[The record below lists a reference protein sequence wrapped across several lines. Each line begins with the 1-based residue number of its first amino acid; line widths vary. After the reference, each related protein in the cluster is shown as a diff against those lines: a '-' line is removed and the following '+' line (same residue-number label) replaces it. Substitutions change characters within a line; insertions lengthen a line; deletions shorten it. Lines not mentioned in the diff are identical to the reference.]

1 VDIGEG
7 ADCDGFISGFYFC
20 TWMANAYIIFLR
32 NSPSNYH
39 FVSKAYIP
47 PFSMAQHIYLSRAI
61 INPEHHLIW
70 FNFYSYQYIAL
81 IVTGGQKYCI
91 FGFICPG
98 GTGVGVGI
106 ENGADNARDRE
117 FPPDIGVMSHL
128 SVKSG

>member
-1 VDIGEG
+1 MDGERIYHIPQK
-7 ADCDGFISGFYFC
+7 FP
-20 TWMANAYIIFLR
+20 LH
-32 NSPSNYH
+32 YH
-39 FVSKAYIP
+39 FVSNAYIP

-81 IVTGGQKYCI
+81 IVTEGQKYRI

-106 ENGADNARDRE
+106 ENGADNTRDHE

>member
-1 VDIGEG
+1 
-7 ADCDGFISGFYFC
+7 
-20 TWMANAYIIFLR
+20 
-32 NSPSNYH
+32 
-39 FVSKAYIP
+39 
-47 PFSMAQHIYLSRAI
+47 MAQHIYLSRAI

-81 IVTGGQKYCI
+81 IVTEGQKYRI

-106 ENGADNARDRE
+106 ENGADNTRDHE